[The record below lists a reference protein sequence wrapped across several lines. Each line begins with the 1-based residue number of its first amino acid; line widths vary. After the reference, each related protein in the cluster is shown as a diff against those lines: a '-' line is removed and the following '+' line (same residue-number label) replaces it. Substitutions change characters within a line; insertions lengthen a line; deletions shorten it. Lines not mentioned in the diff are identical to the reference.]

1 MPGETKK
8 NAVKRAPRKAKAVLP
23 VAHKQ
28 PTLEAAPKNFIRAIG
43 RRKEAVAQVRLIG
56 NGTGI
61 IKINGRDLSAYFPIF
76 ALQQSVLSA
85 AKSVGLDGKIDIS
98 AHVRGGGLRG
108 QAEAVRLGIAR
119 AMLAQTPDFRKVL
132 RSAGLLTRDARVK
145 ERKKYGLRGARRA
158 PQWAKR

>member
-1 MPGETKK
+1 MPSETKK
-8 NAVKRAPRKAKAVLP
+8 IAAKRAPRKAKAGHT
-23 VAHKQ
+23 AHHEQ
-28 PTLEAAPKNFIRAIG
+28 PTLETAPKNFTRAIG
-43 RRKEAVAQVRLIG
+43 RRKEAVAQVRLTG
-56 NGTGI
+56 NGTGL
-61 IKINGRDLSAYFPIF
+61 IKINGRELSAYFPVF

-119 AMLAQTPDFRKVL
+119 AMLAQTPDFKKTL